1 MFNQERQAEIL
12 RLLEKNERVSVIELS
27 ETFRVSVDTVRRD
40 LRQMEQE
47 GLLKR
52 AHGGAIL
59 PHKPGV
65 SFGYATRKKLHQRE
79 KTGIARIASTFICDD
94 DTLLLDGSTTAAAI
108 IPELARFTGLT
119 VFTNS
124 IAIAAEINASHPQIK
139 LFMIGGLLHTEHAS
153 AISIESLS
161 FIRKLY
167 VDKVFVGSCSISPE
181 RGLSASVID
190 DAAIKKAMLHAGRQ
204 VIILADSTKF
214 MHESLIQIAPLD
226 PGYIIITDSGFDEPL
241 RSQFRT
247 LQEQGLK
254 IILAE

>member
-1 MFNQERQAEIL
+1 MFNQERHTEIL
-12 RLLEKNERVSVIELS
+12 RLLEKNQRVSVTELS
-27 ETFRVSVDTVRRD
+27 GKFQVSVDTVRRD

-47 GLLKR
+47 GLLNR

-59 PHKPGV
+59 PQKSGV
-65 SFGYATRKKLHQRE
+65 SFGYSTRKKLHQRE
-79 KTGIARIASTFICDD
+79 KTGIARIAATFISDD

-108 IPELARFTGLT
+108 IPELSSFKGLT

-124 IAIAAEINASHPQIK
+124 IAIAAEINATHPQIK
-139 LFMIGGLLHTEHAS
+139 LFMIGGLLHSQHAS
-153 AISIESLS
+153 TISIECLT

-181 RGLSASVID
+181 RGLSASIID
-190 DAAIKKAMLHAGRQ
+190 DAAIKRAMLHAGRQ

-226 PGYIIITDSGFDEPL
+226 PGFIVITDNGFDESL

-247 LQEQGLK
+247 LQDQGLK
-254 IILAE
+254 IIIAE

>member
-1 MFNQERQAEIL
+1 MFNQERQTEIL
-12 RLLEKNERVSVIELS
+12 RLLEKNERVSVTELS
-27 ETFRVSVDTVRRD
+27 ETFQVSVDTVRRD

-59 PHKPGV
+59 PHNPGV

-79 KTGIARIASTFICDD
+79 KTGIARMAATFISDG
-94 DTLLLDGSTTAAAI
+94 DTLLLDSSTTAAAI
-108 IPELARFTGLT
+108 IPELGRFKGLT

-124 IAIAAEINASHPQIK
+124 IAIASEINATYPQIK

-153 AISIESLS
+153 TSSIECLS

-167 VDKVFVGSCSISPE
+167 VDKVFVGSCSISSE

-190 DAAIKKAMLHAGRQ
+190 DAAIKKAMLHAGKQ

-226 PGYIIITDSGFDEPL
+226 PSFIVITDNRFDDGL
-241 RSQFRT
+241 RAQFRT
-247 LQEQGLK
+247 LQDQGLN
-254 IILAE
+254 IIIAE